1 MMRIVRARKYDATGS
16 RMKIILITAAL
27 VVTASG
33 ISGCAILRDAG
44 SDDPYYH
51 ESDMHE
57 MMRKTGGAQS
67 LDAI

>member
-1 MMRIVRARKYDATGS
+1 
-16 RMKIILITAAL
+16 MKIILITAAL
-27 VVTASG
+27 VITASG

-44 SDDPYYH
+44 SDDPHYH